1 MRAITSL
8 QPKISNPPIGNQKM
22 ILLNFSH
29 PLTPEHLETI
39 EALTRNKVA
48 QVVDLPI
55 HFDHSQPFQP
65 QLQKVLEA
73 VTLSPQEWQTDGI
86 LVNLPSFNYIA
97 AMTLAELHG
106 RMGYFPPILRL
117 RPVEGSIPPR
127 FEVAEVVNLQALR
140 DAARKERF

>member
-1 MRAITSL
+1 
-8 QPKISNPPIGNQKM
+8 M

-39 EALTRNKVA
+39 ETLTRNKVA

-55 HFDHSQPFQP
+55 HFDHNQPFQP
-65 QLQKVLEA
+65 QLQKVLET
-73 VTLSPQEWQTDGI
+73 VTLSPQEWQTAGI

-127 FEVAEVVNLQALR
+127 FEVAEVINLQALR

>member
-1 MRAITSL
+1 
-8 QPKISNPPIGNQKM
+8 M
-22 ILLNFSH
+22 IILNFSH
-29 PLTPEHLETI
+29 PLTPEHLSAI
-39 EALTRNKVA
+39 EVLTKNSVA

-55 HFDHSQPFQP
+55 HFDHSLPFQP

-73 VTLSPQEWQTDGI
+73 VTFSPQEWQTAGI

-117 RPVEGSIPPR
+117 RPVEGAIPPR
-127 FEVAEVVNLQALR
+127 FEVVEVVNLQALR
-140 DAARKERF
+140 DAARKERY

>member
-1 MRAITSL
+1 
-8 QPKISNPPIGNQKM
+8 M

-29 PLTPEHLETI
+29 PLTAEHLAAI
-39 EALTRNKVA
+39 EALTKNNVT

-55 HFDHSQPFQP
+55 HFEHGLPFQP
-65 QLQKVLEA
+65 QLQKALEV
-73 VTLSPQEWQTDGI
+73 VTLSPQEWQTAGI

-117 RPVEGSIPPR
+117 RPVEGAIPPR

-140 DAARKERF
+140 DAARKERY

>member
-1 MRAITSL
+1 MLI
-8 QPKISNPPIGNQKM
+8 
-22 ILLNFSH
+22 LNFSH
-29 PLTPEHLETI
+29 PLTSEHIETI

-65 QLQKVLEA
+65 QLQRVLEV
-73 VTLSPQEWQTDGI
+73 VTLSPQEWQTAGI

-117 RPVEGSIPPR
+117 RQIGRAHV
-127 FEVAEVVNLQALR
+127 
-140 DAARKERF
+140 

>member
-1 MRAITSL
+1 LILDL
-8 QPKISNPPIGNQKM
+8 QFQFSTPKILM

-29 PLTPEHLETI
+29 PITPEQIAAI
-39 EALTRNKVA
+39 EALTKNRVA

-65 QLQKVLEA
+65 QLQKVLET
-73 VTLSPQEWQTDGI
+73 VTLSPQEWQTAGI

-117 RPVEGSIPPR
+117 RPVEGAIPPR
-127 FEVAEVVNLQALR
+127 FEVAEIINLQALR
-140 DAARKERF
+140 DAARKERY